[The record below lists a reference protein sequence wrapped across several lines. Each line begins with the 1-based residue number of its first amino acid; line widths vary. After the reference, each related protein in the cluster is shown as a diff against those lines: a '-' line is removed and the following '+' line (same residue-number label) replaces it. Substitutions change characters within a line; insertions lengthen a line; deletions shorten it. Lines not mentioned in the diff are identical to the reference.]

1 MVEAT
6 PTVSGKQRIGK
17 LEKALACWWAFY
29 GAIGIVRFG
38 VACHWEFATLRV
50 GQCFTLLLF
59 FGLIVSGMLIIAN
72 YEWAKWVQL
81 LLVLPLFFVMSTL
94 SIFYVW
100 RHNYDGLF
108 WVCPVSSLAGFVTF
122 LTAAIQYVRK
132 RADPFSVR
140 GSR

>member
-1 MVEAT
+1 MVEET

-17 LEKALACWWAFY
+17 LEKTLACWWGIY
-29 GAIGIVRFG
+29 GAIGMVDYG
-38 VACHWEFATLRV
+38 VACHWELDSLRV

-72 YEWAKWVQL
+72 YAWAKWVQL
-81 LLVLPLFFVMSTL
+81 LLVLPLFFVTSTL